1 MLNEDQIG
9 KILSAQLFALMRD
22 KNYSYS
28 SSTPAYSKLHEN
40 GYEVMQAMIEMLVP
54 KVAEAQ
60 FLADKERAEK
70 IVMNNLKS

>member
-1 MLNEDQIG
+1 MLTEDQVG

-22 KNYSYS
+22 KNYSYT

-40 GYEVMQAMIEMLVP
+40 GYEVMQALIEMLVP

-60 FLADKERAEK
+60 LLSDKERAEK
-70 IVMNNLKS
+70 LVMNNLKA

>member
-1 MLNEDQIG
+1 MLTEDQVG

-22 KNYSYS
+22 KNYSYT

-54 KVAEAQ
+54 KVAESQ
-60 FLADKERAEK
+60 FLSDKERAEK
-70 IVMNNLKS
+70 LVVDNLKA

>member
-1 MLNEDQIG
+1 MLTEDQVG

-22 KNYSYS
+22 KNYSYT

-60 FLADKERAEK
+60 FLSDKERAEK
-70 IVMNNLKS
+70 LVVDNLKA

>member
-1 MLNEDQIG
+1 MLTEDQVG

-22 KNYSYS
+22 KNYSYT
-28 SSTPAYSKLHEN
+28 SSTPTYSKLHEN

-60 FLADKERAEK
+60 AYADKQRAENL
-70 IVMNNLKS
+70 VMNNLKA